1 MKGQE
6 KVMFISIGAESFY
19 SEILSERRP
28 VLLACI
34 SRDYDYDEQT
44 GVLGGVS
51 KRYGKKLKVCLL
63 DEDSIGAFMKFG
75 VEGSPA
81 FIVFHEGEEKGR
93 MLGKADTQSL
103 NDLVLKTLPRHN
115 WGKK

>member
-1 MKGQE
+1 
-6 KVMFISIGAESFY
+6 MFLSIGAESFD
-19 SEILSERRP
+19 SEVLAEKKP

-44 GVLGGVS
+44 GVLGGIS
-51 KRYGKKLKVCLL
+51 GKYGKRLKVCLL

-81 FIVFHEGEEKGR
+81 FIIFHEGEEKGR
-93 MLGKADTQSL
+93 MLGKADKESL
-103 NDLVLKTLPRHN
+103 NSFIIKTLPRQK
-115 WGKK
+115 WGKKS